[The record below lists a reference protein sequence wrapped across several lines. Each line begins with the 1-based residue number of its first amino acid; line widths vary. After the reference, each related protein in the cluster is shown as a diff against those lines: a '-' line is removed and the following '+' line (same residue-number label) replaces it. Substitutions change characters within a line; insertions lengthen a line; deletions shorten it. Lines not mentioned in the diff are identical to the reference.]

1 VARILIVAPSW
12 VGDAVLTQ
20 PLLARLKQ
28 HDPHAVID
36 ILAPAWTLPAFGRMP
51 EVADTLANPFGHGVL
66 KLSARRTLALQLRE
80 RQYVQAIILPNSLKS
95 ALIPLLAGIP
105 QRTGYIGEARWGLL
119 NDARRLDTKA
129 LPLMVERFAALAE
142 PRGAPFPRPLPAP
155 RLTIDAA
162 ARTRTLAAL
171 GLDSTRPAAV
181 FAPGAEYG
189 PAKRWPPAH
198 FAALARALA
207 PTHAIWLIGS
217 AKDAPE
223 AEAIERAAPGLTVN
237 LCGRTDLAQAI
248 DVIASASLAVTNDSG
263 LMHIAAA
270 CDVPLVA
277 VFGSSSPR
285 FTPPLSS
292 RARVAQLPLP
302 CSPCFE
308 RVCPL
313 GHMDCL
319 NKLMPEQVLAE
330 ISALSKGRMS
340 RRDAED
346 AEKAD

>member
-1 VARILIVAPSW
+1 MPRLLIVAPSW

-28 HDPHAVID
+28 RDPHAVID
-36 ILAPAWTLPAFGRMP
+36 ILAPAWTLPAFARMP
-51 EVADTLANPFGHGVL
+51 EVAVTLANPFGHGVL
-66 KLSARRTLALQLRE
+66 KLGARQRLAQELRKNT
-80 RQYVQAIILPNSLKS
+80 YAQAIVLPNSLKS

-119 NDARRLDTKA
+119 NDARRLDEKA

-142 PRGAPFPRPLPAP
+142 PRGAPLPRPLPAP

-162 ARTRTLAAL
+162 ARARTLATL
-171 GLDSTRPAAV
+171 GLDSGRPAVV

-198 FAALARALA
+198 FAALARTLA
-207 PTHAIWLIGS
+207 ATHAVWLIGS

-223 AEAIERAAPGLTVN
+223 AAAIERAAPGLCVN
-237 LCGRTDLAQAI
+237 LCGRTDLSQAI
-248 DVIASASLAVTNDSG
+248 DVIASAALAVTNDSG

-285 FTPPLSS
+285 FTPPLSP
-292 RARVAQLPLP
+292 RARVVQLALP

-319 NKLMPEQVLAE
+319 NTLLPERVLAE
-330 ISALSKGRMS
+330 ISALSKN
-340 RRDAED
+340 
-346 AEKAD
+346 

>member
-1 VARILIVAPSW
+1 MHRILIVAPNW

-36 ILAPAWTLPAFGRMP
+36 VLAPAWTLPAFARMP
-51 EVADTLANPFGHGVL
+51 EVAGTLANPFGHGVL
-66 KLSARRTLALQLRE
+66 KLGARQRLARELKKSAYT
-80 RQYVQAIILPNSLKS
+80 QAIVLPNSLKS

-119 NDARRLDTKA
+119 NDARRLDEKA
-129 LPLMVERFAALAE
+129 LPLMAERFAALAE
-142 PRGAPFPRPLPAP
+142 PRGTPLPRPLPAP
-155 RLTIDAA
+155 RLTADPA
-162 ARTRTLAAL
+162 ARARTLAAL
-171 GLDSTRPAAV
+171 GLDTARPAAV
-181 FAPGAEYG
+181 FAPGAEFG

-207 PTHAIWLIGS
+207 ATHAIWLIGS
-217 AKDAPE
+217 AKDKPE
-223 AEAIERAAPGLTVN
+223 ADAIERAAPGLCVN

-248 DVIASASLAVTNDSG
+248 DVIAAASLAVTNDSG

-270 CDVPLVA
+270 FDVPLVA

-285 FTPPLSS
+285 FTPPLSDK
-292 RARVAQLPLP
+292 ARVVRLDLP

-319 NKLMPEQVLAE
+319 NKLAPERVLAA
-330 ISALSKGRMS
+330 IAALPGR
-340 RRDAED
+340 
-346 AEKAD
+346 